1 MYSVFGEYQK
11 ELLEEYGIFVGGGK
25 VIETGNFFR
34 ETADRQNALLWS
46 VRGLAGSRR
55 DSISHRSKTDR
66 HFGKELS
73 KYMEDLYGISI
84 IQGLGALAEKWEQQE
99 ITGEQTKDES
109 NQSLE
114 ELDDMLNQNQSSLP
128 MENNPLP
135 HIEQLK
141 KSGLISLVFP
151 KEKQVSQKQ
160 IRGEEQASSRAL
172 RTGRG
177 TFPVRSDVDEIT
189 KKLLFHEYI
198 LKKFG
203 NAVEEEKEKRSLAY
217 EVEYLLE
224 GKTSDQENLEAV
236 LNKLLLIR
244 MGLNFVYLQTDTAKQ
259 AEAGAMA
266 LALATAVALPM
277 LEPVVKQVLLAAW
290 AFGESVMDLR
300 SLMSGKRVALVKT
313 AENWQLSLSSLMKMG
328 TSEDTQEGAD
338 VTDGWD
344 YKSYLRMLL
353 F

>member
-1 MYSVFGEYQK
+1 M
-11 ELLEEYGIFVGGGK
+11 
-25 VIETGNFFR
+25 
-34 ETADRQNALLWS
+34 
-46 VRGLAGSRR
+46 
-55 DSISHRSKTDR
+55 
-66 HFGKELS
+66 
-73 KYMEDLYGISI
+73 
-84 IQGLGALAEKWEQQE
+84 
-99 ITGEQTKDES
+99 
-109 NQSLE
+109 
-114 ELDDMLNQNQSSLP
+114 
-128 MENNPLP
+128 
-135 HIEQLK
+135 
-141 KSGLISLVFP
+141 
-151 KEKQVSQKQ
+151 
-160 IRGEEQASSRAL
+160 
-172 RTGRG
+172 
-177 TFPVRSDVDEIT
+177 
-189 KKLLFHEYI
+189 
-198 LKKFG
+198 
-203 NAVEEEKEKRSLAY
+203 
-217 EVEYLLE
+217 EYLLE

-344 YKSYLRMLL
+344 YKSYLRNAVVFRKWRHLTMRTLDRVEQNL
-353 F
+353 IYEKGLAFFSCRCMCNKAQTAKPCSDQKRVIL